1 MKVIQRSQLTYKNTK
16 TRAENEIA
24 AALIVRIINAILY
37 AINRKRKMMQLIMLL
52 MLSLTVAGVRSLISH
67 TPTWPA
73 NLEVIKLSDG
83 GICLSPESAVRLA
96 EFRGRD

>member
-1 MKVIQRSQLTYKNTK
+1 MRLLTQLTEAKKLMRLT
-16 TRAENEIA
+16 I
-24 AALIVRIINAILY
+24 
-37 AINRKRKMMQLIMLL
+37 LL
-52 MLSLTVAGVRSLISH
+52 MLLQTVAACASLISH

-96 EFRGRD
+96 EFKAELESL